1 MTTYKVGSLVM
12 SQQAFIILV
21 AGSIGSLLLLFSS
34 KERIAAVSALVLF
47 AMISYQ
53 AYLTNCV
60 LVGNCNVL
68 SWFLVVMNLIFLF
81 TVTTNRKLT
90 A

>member
-1 MTTYKVGSLVM
+1 MTTYRFGGLVM
-12 SQQAFIILV
+12 SQQAFIIMV
-21 AGSIGSLLLLFSS
+21 AGTIGSLLLLFSS

-47 AMISYQ
+47 ALISYQ

-60 LVGNCNVL
+60 LVGNCNIL
-68 SWFLVVMNLIFLF
+68 SWVLVVANLFFLF
-81 TVTTNRKLT
+81 TVTTNRKLL

>member
-1 MTTYKVGSLVM
+1 MPSYRVGNLVM
-12 SQQAFIILV
+12 SQQAFIIFV
-21 AGSIGSLLLLFSS
+21 AGSIGSILLMFSGNDRVS
-34 KERIAAVSALVLF
+34 AVAALVLF

-60 LVGNCNVL
+60 LVGNCNIL
-68 SWFLVVMNLIFLF
+68 AWFLVVMNLIFLWY
-81 TVTTNRKLT
+81 TMMNRKLV